1 MQRQAIAALGSDLR
15 GIGKSLAAKVSVSD
29 GSLTHGDVAAAGQQ
43 DQQGRRRFVDAVTA
57 AVAAA
62 VAKLAADLQIGESA
76 QLEFEAQQ
84 RAAPTARSGT

>member
-29 GSLTHGDVAAAGQQ
+29 GSLTQGDVAAAAQQ

-57 AVAAA
+57 AVAAT
-62 VAKLAADLQIGESA
+62 VATLAADLQVGESA

-84 RAAPTARSGT
+84 RAARTARSGT